1 MRRNYA
7 IDFAARHTE
16 GVLDLINTNSCLLL
30 DEKQPTNPFGSD
42 LGFLGAFRVR

>member
-7 IDFAARHTE
+7 IDCAARHTE

-30 DEKQPTNPFGSD
+30 DEKQPTKSFW
-42 LGFLGAFRVR
+42 